1 MGSSSSSDGVGVLDS
16 PPDPVPADA
25 MVQNIMNHPFGN
37 PPEAGTRDG
46 DADRAWFV
54 FRLTVSTGWYM
65 SDLMMACMEASCQ
78 WQLGPRLD
86 SENPGLRLNDRV
98 PVYKP
103 GELLYVAAKSLK
115 RVELQTL
122 EVLRMKFHTLA
133 DRPDDDP
140 RRMSEWG
147 PESQRVAEEWI
158 AILLQLRR
166 SIRQEIIEARTDEL
180 LARRVL
186 ANIFQWLRMAEVRLV
201 VLFMYPWLPSNND
214 DWDRPRCR
222 SEPHRLA

>member
-1 MGSSSSSDGVGVLDS
+1 
-16 PPDPVPADA
+16 
-25 MVQNIMNHPFGN
+25 
-37 PPEAGTRDG
+37 
-46 DADRAWFV
+46 
-54 FRLTVSTGWYM
+54 
-65 SDLMMACMEASCQ
+65 MEAACQ
-78 WQLGPRLD
+78 FQMAPRLGED
-86 SENPGLRLNDRV
+86 PSLRCNDRV

-122 EVLRMKFHTLA
+122 EALRMKFHTLV

-147 PESQRVAEEWI
+147 LESQRVAEEWL

-166 SIRQEIIEARTDEL
+166 SIRQDIIEARTDEL

-201 VLFMYPWLPSNND
+201 VHFMYPWLPSNND
-214 DWDRPRCR
+214 TWDRPRCR
-222 SEPHRLA
+222 SEPERLAEVPWCGLDLDAHMLMRHVVRHAGPLLGLEYMRAPLRLWGPPDTASSNSDASVSSSRTRPPPH